1 MPSTRAVFD
10 ASVVL
15 RAFVAG
21 AADAREWVRRAEA
34 RQILAEVPEL
44 LFAECVN
51 AMRRTLLAVTFPRD
65 EAARVVRAI
74 VERPFRGRSN
84 RELAIGAVARALTDR
99 VSGYD
104 AFYVVLAEAID
115 GLLVTADRR
124 LAEAYD
130 RVELLG

>member
-1 MPSTRAVFD
+1 V
-10 ASVVL
+10 
-15 RAFVAG
+15 
-21 AADAREWVRRAEA
+21 RERHAPHRPRRDGSSG
-34 RQILAEVPEL
+34 R
-44 LFAECVN
+44 
-51 AMRRTLLAVTFPRD
+51 
-65 EAARVVRAI
+65 AARVVRAI